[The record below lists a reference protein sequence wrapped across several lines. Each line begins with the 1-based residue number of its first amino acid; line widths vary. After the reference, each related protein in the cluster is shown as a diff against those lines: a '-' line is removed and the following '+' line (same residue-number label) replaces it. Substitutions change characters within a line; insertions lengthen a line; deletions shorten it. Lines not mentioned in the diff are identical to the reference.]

1 MKTAL
6 ILMHIALLVE
16 SSEINQNKT
25 HYNYQQ
31 GIGRIVG
38 SYHYL
43 LFNIDVTTLLKTFK
57 HITASYVIL
66 SKHGELK
73 ESSLLKEAEIL
84 CNEIHQNLQII
95 MPSNMRTK
103 RGLINGLSTAIKYI
117 FGNPDAN
124 NLEKINNYLNSLQH
138 QQQENV
144 FTLNKSLSV
153 INTISAQINN
163 NTNIIN
169 ENLKDMWKTV
179 NDQTLQSNLFQAVM
193 ILITQ
198 EQHFLGLLNK
208 IKRSFIFNEQ
218 LFDLEI

>member
-25 HYNYQQ
+25 HYDYQQ

-43 LFNIDVTTLLKTFK
+43 HFNIDVTTLLKTFK

-73 ESSLLKEAEIL
+73 ESSLLKQAEIL

-103 RGLINGLSTAIKYI
+103 RGLINGLGTAIKYI

-124 NLEKINNYLNSLQH
+124 DLEKINNYLNSLQH